1 VYAIDETRSRPAVL
15 RVEPQTTV
23 PATVVVDR
31 GVLPN
36 AATLLISLKNTNFGD
51 ATWVVAL
58 DQQ

>member
-1 VYAIDETRSRPAVL
+1 
-15 RVEPQTTV
+15 
-23 PATVVVDR
+23 VVVDR